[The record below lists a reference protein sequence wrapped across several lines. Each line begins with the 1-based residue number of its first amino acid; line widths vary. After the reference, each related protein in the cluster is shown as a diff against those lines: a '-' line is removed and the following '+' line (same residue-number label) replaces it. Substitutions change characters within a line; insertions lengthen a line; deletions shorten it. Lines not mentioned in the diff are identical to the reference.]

1 MNEISATQ
9 LLSQMRQVAQQVG
22 IQPSQ
27 SGSEISLG
35 ANNLAAEK
43 PEFGALLKN
52 AVDEVNS
59 ASMTAGGLQDR
70 FMAGD
75 ETVQLSDVMIAGQ
88 KSRVTFEVLLQ
99 ARNKM
104 LDAYHEVMRMPI

>member
-22 IQPSQ
+22 IQPSP
-27 SGSEISLG
+27 EASLG
-35 ANNLAAEK
+35 APNLTAEK

-59 ASMTAGGLQDR
+59 ASMTSGELQNR

-75 ETVQLSDVMIAGQ
+75 ASVQLSDVMIAGQ
-88 KSRVTFEVLLQ
+88 KSRVTFEALMQ
-99 ARNKM
+99 TRNKI
-104 LDAYHEVMRMPI
+104 LDAYSEVMRMPI